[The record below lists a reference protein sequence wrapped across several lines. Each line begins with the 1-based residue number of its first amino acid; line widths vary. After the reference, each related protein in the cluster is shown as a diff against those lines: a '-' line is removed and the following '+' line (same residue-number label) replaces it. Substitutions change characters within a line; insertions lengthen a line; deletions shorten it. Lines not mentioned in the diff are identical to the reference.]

1 MLKQVFTKLLSNY
14 TQDSKYIESLWGHI
28 VKQHSKKTRYYHNL
42 SHLDHLYHNLV
53 EVKNEIKDWDMVLFA
68 LFYHDYIYNIL
79 KQDNEE
85 QSAKKAIE
93 VLNSLSINK
102 NRITLCYDMILATK
116 GHNNSESSDINY
128 FTDADLSI
136 LGSDSKNYETY
147 YKNVRKE
154 YKYYPDFMY
163 NKGRIKVLNHFINM
177 PAIFK
182 SEHFY
187 KRFEAN
193 AKQNLQQEID
203 LLSN

>member
-1 MLKQVFTKLLSNY
+1 MLKEVFITLLSNY
-14 TQDSKYIESLWGHI
+14 IKDTDYIESLWVDV
-28 VKQHSKKTRYYHNL
+28 VKYHGKKNRYYHNL
-42 SHLDHLYHNLV
+42 SHLEHLYHKLI
-53 EVKNEIKDWDMVLFA
+53 EVKNDIKDWNMILFA
-68 LFYHDYIYNIL
+68 LFYHDYIYNVL

-85 QSAKKAIE
+85 QSAKKATEI
-93 VLNSLSINK
+93 LHSLSIDK
-102 NRITLCYDMILATK
+102 HQIHLCKEIILATK
-116 GHNNSESSDINY
+116 GHHVSENNDINH

-136 LGSDSKNYETY
+136 LGSDWKNYEIY

-182 SEHFY
+182 SEYFY